1 MNNDNNVNIQ
11 KAEIGY
17 TIANLDTKSY
27 INLSDALL
35 KDFSKF
41 KNIPVAPDKYLK
53 KLSILKKRHRSFEKP

>member
-1 MNNDNNVNIQ
+1 MNNGNNVNIQ

-17 TIANLDTKSY
+17 TIANLDKESL
-27 INLSDALL
+27 INSSEALL

-41 KNIPVAPDKYLK
+41 KNIPVAPDKYLN